1 VLRPKNLDLST
12 KGRSV
17 NQTGV
22 NGKYFEHRRETP
34 CRFAADR
41 AAVEAL
47 YAGLRGIRLSP
58 HGKSAIR
65 SKTVQAVHFR

>member
-47 YAGLRGIRLSP
+47 YAACAEYG
-58 HGKSAIR
+58 
-65 SKTVQAVHFR
+65 